1 MLEQIHQHY
10 NDRLT
15 LAGLA
20 KSLRRQSAYL
30 GRLFR
35 DEVGLTVHE
44 YVTRARMIF
53 ASVQVRAGV
62 KIEAVS
68 LELGYR
74 SKKNFYNQF
83 KRRFGMTPDAY
94 RVMAANGTAASGRT
108 SIAATIGSSHGHIPR
123 RAAARASRRE
133 SIAQW
138 LTGSNVAMLVT
149 DERGRYVGATEA
161 AVSLSGYSVEE
172 LRGMPP
178 DKLFPTAA
186 DSSSGCRL
194 QVLHPTSTSRPATS
208 VLQTKSAGRVHI
220 HLTSVDLSGT
230 AEGFRVALARRS
242 G

>member
-1 MLEQIHQHY
+1 MLEQIHQRY

-20 KSLRRQSAYL
+20 KALRRQSAYL

-35 DEVGLTVHE
+35 EEVGLTVHE

-62 KIEAVS
+62 KIEAVA
-68 LELGYR
+68 LDLGYR
-74 SKKNFYNQF
+74 SKKNFYSQF
-83 KRRFGMTPDAY
+83 KRHFGMTPDAY

-108 SIAATIGSSHGHIPR
+108 SVAAIGSSHAHIPR

-149 DERGRYVGATEA
+149 DEHGRYVGATEA

-186 DSSSGCRL
+186 DSSSRCRL
-194 QVLHPTSTSRPATS
+194 LVLHPTSTSRPATS
-208 VLQTKSAGRVHI
+208 VLQTKSAGRIHI
-220 HLTSVDLSGT
+220 LVTSVDLSGT
-230 AEGFRVALARRS
+230 AEGFRVAVARRS